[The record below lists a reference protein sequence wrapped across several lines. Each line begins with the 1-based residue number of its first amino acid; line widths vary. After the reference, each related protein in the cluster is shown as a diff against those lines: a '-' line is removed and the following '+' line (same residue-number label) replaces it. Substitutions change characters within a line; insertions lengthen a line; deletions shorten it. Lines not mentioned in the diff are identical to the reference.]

1 MRGRERKESKNC
13 PKPPLSTLHLHCQL
27 HVCIEEE
34 NADGGEKEQF
44 NEGPREG
51 LDSFTSFLKTIK
63 KK

>member
-27 HVCIEEE
+27 H
-34 NADGGEKEQF
+34 ADGGEKEKF